1 MSRSS
6 NPFHR
11 SARSDDELSSLGEL
25 NGFNFGPT
33 TTTDAPPD
41 LHDVHDESCCDVE
54 TCEHAYPSPDPH
66 EIYGLVNDATSHTS
80 RLITFFIETSAML
93 HTPEVAK
100 NANVCAAVHNC
111 LKTIPG
117 TTATP
122 TEYMPPRES
131 SWRTKRRALEVSLL
145 KNLRKYI
152 RFSDHLLRKPP
163 RTETFQGELL
173 KLHAFADKFF
183 YLSMKFAASN
193 EKIRL
198 MELCETYERMK
209 LAHLE
214 ERQLRASIRADRAA
228 RKAERE
234 LLRQQRREPRQPES
248 LPDPVRHFH
257 PSKPSPTSPEVTAR
271 PRGPPSVP

>member
-1 MSRSS
+1 MSKSS
-6 NPFHR
+6 NPFR
-11 SARSDDELSSLGEL
+11 QSARSDDELSSLGEL
-25 NGFNFGPT
+25 DDGFNFGPT
-33 TTTDAPPD
+33 TATTDAPRHEY
-41 LHDVHDESCCDVE
+41 HDDEDD
-54 TCEHAYPSPDPH
+54 EHAPAYASPDPR
-66 EIYGLVNDATSHTS
+66 EIYGLVDDATSHTS

-100 NANVCAAVHNC
+100 NANVCAAVHTC
-111 LKTIPG
+111 LKAIPG
-117 TTATP
+117 TTVPP
-122 TEYMPPRES
+122 TEYVPPKES

-163 RTETFQGELL
+163 RTEKFQGELN

-198 MELCETYERMK
+198 MELCETYQRMK

-214 ERQLRASIRADRAA
+214 ERQLRAAIRADRAA
-228 RKAERE
+228 RKTERE
-234 LLRQQRREPRQPES
+234 VLRQQRR
-248 LPDPVRHFH
+248 
-257 PSKPSPTSPEVTAR
+257 
-271 PRGPPSVP
+271 PP